1 MSDFAK
7 EIINVNIQDE
17 LKQSY
22 LSYALSVIH
31 GRALP
36 DIRDGLKPVHRRILF
51 AMHDLKN
58 TYNKP
63 YKKSARVVGD
73 VIGKYHP
80 HGDSAVYEAMV
91 RMAQDFSMRYMVVE
105 GQGNFGSID
114 GDRPAAMRYTEVR
127 MAKITDHMLGDLE
140 KDTVSFSPNYDGSEF
155 IPDVLPTKVPYLL
168 INGSSGIAVGMA
180 TNIPPHNLTEV
191 INGCLK
197 LVDNP
202 DSSIDEL
209 INEISGPD
217 FPTGGTI
224 DGRAG
229 IYEAYKTGRGIIH
242 IRSNTSIEEDKN
254 GKQSLIVN
262 EIPYMVNKA
271 KMLEKI
277 AELVKEKKI
286 EGITEIRDESDK
298 DGLRVVIEV
307 RKGDSVEVLENNLFA
322 QTQLEQSFGIN
333 LTVLVEGQ
341 PKEVNLKEIL
351 EAFIK
356 HRKDII
362 TKRTIFDLK
371 KAKERGH
378 IVEGLMV
385 AIANIDEVITIIKK
399 SKDPKVAAEAL
410 IKKQWKAG
418 PVEAILK
425 KVGKDACKPL
435 EIKAE
440 YGLNGKKYKLSPEQ
454 AKAIL
459 ELRLGR
465 LTGLEQD
472 NLNSE
477 FSDIIEKILEFQKI
491 LDDKATLEALLV
503 DELNEIKNNFGDERR
518 TLINDTR
525 RGITNEDLIP
535 EETRVLT
542 ISRSGYAKTQPLD
555 EYREQRRGGQ
565 GKAAAAVKEE
575 DLIQNLYVLSSHT
588 QILCFTTKGKVFWL
602 KVYEIPVAS
611 RTSKG
616 RPLVNMLNLDDDES
630 VSDILPVGEFS
641 EDEFVFMAT
650 RNGTTKKTN
659 LSLFSKKYKSGI
671 KAINLDD
678 DDRLIGTAIT
688 TGNQEILLASS
699 AGKLIRF
706 AEDQVRHMGR
716 TARGV
721 RGMKLK
727 KDEKIISL
735 MIADDTKTV
744 LCVSENGYGKKTNLD
759 DFPAHNRGGQGVISM
774 KTSERNGLMVSSA
787 LVDDDAGIML
797 ISDKGTMIRT
807 SVSQIPTLSRNT
819 QGVKVITPKEGEK
832 LIECVTIPDED
843 EDEDEASE

>member
-1 MSDFAK
+1 MSEFAK
-7 EIINVNIQDE
+7 EILPVSIENE

-51 AMHDLKN
+51 AMYDLKN
-58 TYNKP
+58 SYNKP

-80 HGDSAVYEAMV
+80 HGDSAVYDAMV
-91 RMAQDFSMRYMVVE
+91 RMAQDFSMRYTLVE

-114 GDRPAAMRYTEVR
+114 GDPPAAMRYTEVR
-127 MAKITDHMLGDLE
+127 MAKITDQMLADLE
-140 KDTVSFSPNYDGSEF
+140 KETVSFSENYDGSEH
-155 IPDVLPTKVPYLL
+155 IPDVLPTKIPNLL

-191 INGCLK
+191 INASINLIN
-197 LVDNP
+197 NP
-202 DSSIDEL
+202 KISIDE
-209 INEISGPD
+209 IIKDISGPD
-217 FPTGGTI
+217 FPTGGII
-224 DGRAG
+224 DGKAG

-242 IRSNTSIEEDKN
+242 IRSKTSIEEDKN
-254 GKQSLIVN
+254 GKQSLIIH

-271 KMLEKI
+271 RMLEKI
-277 AELVKEKKI
+277 AELVKDKKI

-333 LTVLVEGQ
+333 FTVLVDGQ
-341 PKEVNLKEIL
+341 PKEVDIKEIL
-351 EAFIK
+351 SAFVK
-356 HRKDII
+356 HRKEII
-362 TKRTIFDLK
+362 IKRTKYDLK
-371 KAKERGH
+371 KTKERGH

-385 AIANIDEVITIIKK
+385 AIANIDEVIQIIKK
-399 SKDPKVAAEAL
+399 SKDPKIAAEAL
-410 IKKQWKAG
+410 CKKVWKAG

-425 KVGKDACKPL
+425 KVGKDACKPSG
-435 EIKAE
+435 ISKDA
-440 YGLNGKKYKLSPEQ
+440 GISGKKYKLSKEQ

-472 NLNSE
+472 NLSKE
-477 FSDIIEKILEFQKI
+477 FNEIINKIIELQKI
-491 LDDKATLEALLV
+491 LDDKDTLKALMIS
-503 DELNEIKNNFGDERR
+503 ELDEIKNNFGDERK
-518 TLINDTR
+518 TDINDTR

-542 ISRSGYAKTQPLD
+542 VSRSGYAKTQPLD

-565 GKAAAAVKEE
+565 GKAAASVKEE
-575 DLIQNLYVLSSHT
+575 DLIQNLYVLSSHD

-616 RPLVNMLNLDDDES
+616 RPLVNMLKLDDDER
-630 VSDILPVGEFS
+630 VSDILPVNDFS
-641 EDEFVFMAT
+641 DEQYIYMAT
-650 RNGTTKKTN
+650 KKGTNKKSN
-659 LSLFSKKYKSGI
+659 LSFFAKKYKSGI

-688 TGNQEILLASS
+688 NGQDEILLASS
-699 AGKLIRF
+699 SGKLIRF
-706 AEDQVRHMGR
+706 HESKVRPMGR

-727 KDEKIISL
+727 KGESLISL
-735 MIADDTKTV
+735 MVADNTKTV
-744 LCVSENGYGKKTNLD
+744 LCVSENGYGKKTKLD
-759 DFPAHNRGGQGVISM
+759 DFPTHNRGGQGVISI
-774 KTSERNGLMVSSA
+774 KTSERNGLMVSA
-787 LVDDDAGIML
+787 KLVEDDDGIML

-807 SVSQIPTLSRNT
+807 NVNQVPTLSRNT
-819 QGVKVITPKEGEK
+819 QGVKIISPKDGEK
-832 LIECVTIPDED
+832 LIECVNIPKE
-843 EDEDEASE
+843 ETEEE

>member
-1 MSDFAK
+1 MSEFAK
-7 EIINVNIQDE
+7 EILPVSIENE

-36 DIRDGLKPVHRRILF
+36 DIRDGLKPVHRRILY
-51 AMHDLKN
+51 AMYDLKN
-58 TYNKP
+58 SYNKP

-80 HGDSAVYEAMV
+80 HGDSAVYDAMV
-91 RMAQDFSMRYMVVE
+91 RMAQDFSMRYTLVE

-114 GDRPAAMRYTEVR
+114 GDPPAAMRYTEVR
-127 MAKITDHMLGDLE
+127 MAKITDQMLADLE
-140 KDTVSFSPNYDGSEF
+140 KETVSFSENYDGSEH
-155 IPDVLPTKVPYLL
+155 IPDVLPTKIPNLL

-191 INGCLK
+191 INASINLIN
-197 LVDNP
+197 NP
-202 DSSIDEL
+202 KISIDE
-209 INEISGPD
+209 IIKDISGPD
-217 FPTGGTI
+217 FPTGGII
-224 DGRAG
+224 DGKAG

-242 IRSNTSIEEDKN
+242 IRSKTSIEEDKN
-254 GKQSLIVN
+254 GKQSLIIH

-271 KMLEKI
+271 RMLEKI
-277 AELVKEKKI
+277 AELVKDKKI

-333 LTVLVEGQ
+333 FTVLVDGQ
-341 PKEVNLKEIL
+341 PKEVDIKEIL
-351 EAFIK
+351 NAFVK
-356 HRKDII
+356 HRKEII
-362 TKRTIFDLK
+362 IKRTKYDLK
-371 KAKERGH
+371 KTKERGH

-385 AIANIDEVITIIKK
+385 AIANIDEVIQIIKK
-399 SKDPKVAAEAL
+399 SKDPKIAAEAL
-410 IKKQWKAG
+410 CKKAWKAG
-418 PVEAILK
+418 PVESILK
-425 KVGKDACKPL
+425 KVGKDACKPSG
-435 EIKAE
+435 ISKDA
-440 YGLNGKKYKLSPEQ
+440 GISGKKYKLSKEQ

-472 NLNSE
+472 NLSKE
-477 FSDIIEKILEFQKI
+477 FNEIINKIIELQKI
-491 LDDKATLEALLV
+491 LDDKDTLKALMIS
-503 DELNEIKNNFGDERR
+503 ELDEIKNNFGDERK
-518 TLINDTR
+518 TDINDTR

-542 ISRSGYAKTQPLD
+542 VSRSGYAKTQPLD

-565 GKAAAAVKEE
+565 GKAAASVKEE
-575 DLIQNLYVLSSHT
+575 DLIQNLYVLSSHD

-616 RPLVNMLNLDDDES
+616 RPLVNMLKLNDDER
-630 VSDILPVGEFS
+630 VSDILPVNDFS
-641 EDEFVFMAT
+641 DEQYIYMAT
-650 RNGTTKKTN
+650 KKGTNKKSN
-659 LSLFSKKYKSGI
+659 LSFFAKKYKSGI

-688 TGNQEILLASS
+688 NGQDEILLASS
-699 AGKLIRF
+699 SGKLIRF
-706 AEDQVRHMGR
+706 HESKVRPMGR

-727 KDEKIISL
+727 KGESLISL
-735 MIADDTKTV
+735 MVADNTKTV
-744 LCVSENGYGKKTNLD
+744 LCVSENGYGKKTKLD
-759 DFPAHNRGGQGVISM
+759 DFPTHNRGGQGVISI
-774 KTSERNGLMVSSA
+774 KTSERNGLMVSA
-787 LVDDDAGIML
+787 KLVEDDDGIML

-807 SVSQIPTLSRNT
+807 NVNQVPTLSRNT
-819 QGVKVITPKEGEK
+819 QGVKIISPKDGEK
-832 LIECVTIPDED
+832 LIECVNIPKE
-843 EDEDEASE
+843 ETEEE